1 MIEKQ
6 ILKQKLQEGKSKR
19 QITKELNSSEPTI
32 RKYIKEY
39 NLDNYY
45 SFDISKNNQRN
56 NKSVNI
62 DYFKQIDTEEKAY
75 IFGFI
80 LSDGWIS
87 NKILGFTLQSED
99 VDILDKIKY
108 CMGSKHK
115 ISYKK
120 YENKKSQKSLIISS
134 LEIVQDLQKLGITN
148 NKSFEASIPFNCIPN
163 HLIIHVL
170 RGIFDGGGSF
180 SQNRPCIATSSLTL
194 KNDILE
200 WCLRNY
206 SVAPSVIQQ
215 GQSYR
220 LYFNKNCF
228 KIISD
233 IYQNN
238 KIVLDRKMK
247 AFEKY
252 YTHRI
257 NNQ

>member
-120 YENKKSQKSLIISS
+120 YENKKIS
-134 LEIVQDLQKLGITN
+134 
-148 NKSFEASIPFNCIPN
+148 
-163 HLIIHVL
+163 
-170 RGIFDGGGSF
+170 
-180 SQNRPCIATSSLTL
+180 
-194 KNDILE
+194 
-200 WCLRNY
+200 
-206 SVAPSVIQQ
+206 
-215 GQSYR
+215 
-220 LYFNKNCF
+220 
-228 KIISD
+228 KII
-233 IYQNN
+233 NN
-238 KIVLDRKMK
+238 FFFRNSPRSSKVR
-247 AFEKY
+247 Y
-252 YTHRI
+252 
-257 NNQ
+257 N